1 MEAAKQNALKEGGNQ
16 GLKEK
21 LKKKKK
27 EEEEAERKKDVIHF
41 IS

>member
-16 GLKEK
+16 GVKEK
-21 LKKKKK
+21 LKKKK